1 MLVNT
6 NAIVI
11 SALKYGEADLIVKCF
26 TKESG
31 LKTYLLR
38 GILKSK
44 RGKFKTSMFQPLSQ
58 LELQAKH
65 KDKGTLEYLQ
75 DAKILLTYKS
85 LHTNIVKSSMVL
97 FISEVLKN
105 SVQEEE
111 KNEELYVFLEQ
122 TLQWLDENDQISNFH
137 LLFMLKLSRF
147 LGFYPEDS
155 DTEKFYFNML
165 DGVFQDIKTN
175 SYCIEGQNLVIL
187 KQLLGLEFET
197 IQNLKLSQINRN
209 YFLEMMLLYYQ
220 LHIETFKKPKSLAV
234 LHEIF
239 N

>member
-38 GILKSK
+38 GILKSR

-65 KDKGTLEYLQ
+65 KEKGTLEYLQ

-85 LHTNIVKSSMVL
+85 LHTNVVKSSMVL

-111 KNEELYVFLEQ
+111 KNEELYEFLEQ
-122 TLQWLDENDQISNFH
+122 TIQWLDENDQISNFH
-137 LLFMLKLSRF
+137 LLFMLKLTRF

-155 DTEKFYFNML
+155 DTEKIYFDML

-187 KQLLGLEFET
+187 KQLLNMSFSDMGK
-197 IQNLKLSQINRN
+197 LKLNKSVRI
-209 YFLEMMLLYYQ
+209 YFLEMLLLYYQ
-220 LHIETFKKPKSLAV
+220 LHIDSFRKPKSLAV

-239 N
+239 H

>member
-44 RGKFKTSMFQPLSQ
+44 KGKFKTSMFQPLSQ

-85 LHTNIVKSSMVL
+85 LHTNVVKSSMVL

-111 KNEELYVFLEQ
+111 KNEELYEFLEQ
-122 TLQWLDENDQISNFH
+122 TLEWLDENDQISNFH
-137 LLFMLKLSRF
+137 LLFMLKLTRF

-155 DTEKFYFNML
+155 DTEKIYFNML

-197 IQNLKLSQINRN
+197 LQNLKLSQVNRN